1 MIHDQITLPGPFE
14 AAVERVT
21 AALAAEGFG
30 IISRIDLAQA
40 FRDKLG
46 AEFRPFL
53 ILGACNPGLAH
64 RAVGARPEIGL
75 MLPCNVTVEAAG
87 EGALVRLP
95 DARAMMAAAGPEAA
109 ADLAPLGEDAAQ
121 RLERVA
127 ARLRTEG

>member
-21 AALAAEGFG
+21 EALAAEGFG

-46 AEFRPFL
+46 TEFRPFL

-87 EGALVRLP
+87 EGVLVRLP

-109 ADLAPLGEDAAQ
+109 ADLEPLGEDAAQ
-121 RLERVA
+121 RLEGVA
-127 ARLRTEG
+127 ARLRGQG